1 MVGSAVLGSLLGGGF
16 LARMLLSGMEAQVE
30 RQMAKKYASRGGAD
44 RLQAQINVN
53 ERRIDSHE
61 ERLREKDRRL
71 TKLEE
76 ADRLSWSRAVDQL
89 EKMSTRM
96 DEIATMMGEQSTSQ
110 RTISHSLTSL
120 AGTVSKLE
128 SRLERLERR
137 RDTRRD

>member
-61 ERLREKDRRL
+61 ERLREKDRRI

-96 DEIATMMGEQSTSQ
+96 DEIATMMGEQSISQ
-110 RTISHSLTSL
+110 RTISSSLTSL

-128 SRLERLERR
+128 SRLEQLERR